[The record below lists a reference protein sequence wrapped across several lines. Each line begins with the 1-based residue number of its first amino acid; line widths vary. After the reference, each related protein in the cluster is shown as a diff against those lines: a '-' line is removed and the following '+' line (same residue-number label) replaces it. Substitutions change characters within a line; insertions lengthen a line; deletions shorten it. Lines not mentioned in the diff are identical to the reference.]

1 MKPSEEPIE
10 IPESVQRGVIIADQV
25 TGNVITE
32 VVMAENGSGCL
43 TSAIG
48 YTDFGQR
55 WLLMTSQKDLF
66 NKQLGKSFIGLLYT
80 TGAAC

>member
-32 VVMAENGSGCL
+32 VVMAENGSGYL

-48 YTDFGQR
+48 YTDFGY
-55 WLLMTSQKDLF
+55 L
-66 NKQLGKSFIGLLYT
+66 
-80 TGAAC
+80 